1 MFPLHASKY
10 FRPLSASRYGNSLNP
25 LGSPAWR
32 ISNPNHKV
40 PQPVSTQSVG
50 STSFK
55 FVTGTR
61 RHPRINVAVPVK
73 ITSHDNSVL
82 PAMACTYEVSL
93 KGCKLANSVGLNTV
107 DQLVWLNRKNR
118 KAMYKVVWT
127 SHNKN
132 QVGLQ
137 IAESEKLIWDDE
149 LVGKL
154 S

>member
-1 MFPLHASKY
+1 MLPSQ
-10 FRPLSASRYGNSLNP
+10 YGDRLNP
-25 LGSPAWR
+25 KVTKSRVADYPSHFEGSLAL
-32 ISNPNHKV
+32 
-40 PQPVSTQSVG
+40 STHTVG

-73 ITSHDNSVL
+73 ITSHDNPLRPV
-82 PAMACTYEVSL
+82 MACTYEVSL
-93 KGCKLANSVGLNTV
+93 KGCKLADNVGLNSV

-118 KAMYKVVWT
+118 KAVYKVVWT
-127 SHNKN
+127 SPDKR

-149 LVGKL
+149 LVGRL